1 MIVIG
6 ASSGGL
12 KAMQTLLGGLPKT
25 FPLPVAVVMHRHRE
39 AEDLLQIVLQRC
51 SALPLI
57 EVIDKELIRPGHVYI
72 APADYH
78 LLVEPTYF
86 SLSTDEPVLYARPSI
101 DVLFESAAD
110 IFGKMVVGV
119 VLTGASEDGA
129 RGAAEIQKNGGTVIV
144 QDPATAESSTM
155 PAAAWAATG
164 TRFVLP
170 LEQIAATLIQ
180 MTNSILTK
188 KP

>member
-12 KAMQTLLGGLPKT
+12 KAMQTLLGGLPKA
-25 FPLPVAVVMHRHRE
+25 FPWPVAVVLHRHRE
-39 AEDLLQIVLQRC
+39 TDDLLQVVLQRH

-57 EVIDKELIRPGHVYI
+57 EAVDKELIRPGHVYI

-78 LLVEPTYF
+78 LLVEPAQF
-86 SLSTDEPVLYARPSI
+86 SLSTDEPVFYARPSI

-110 IFGKMVVGV
+110 VYGQMTVGII
-119 VLTGASEDGA
+119 LTGASQDGA
-129 RGAAEIQKNGGTVIV
+129 QGAAEIQRRGGVVIV
-144 QDPATAESSTM
+144 QDPATAENPTM
-155 PAAAWAATG
+155 PVAALTATG

-170 LEQIAATLIQ
+170 LDQIAATLVRI
-180 MTNSILTK
+180 TESIAK
-188 KP
+188 K

>member
-12 KAMQTLLGGLPKT
+12 KAMQTLLGELPKT

-39 AEDLLQIVLQRC
+39 AEDLLQIVLQRF

-57 EVIDKELIRPGHVYI
+57 EVVDKELIQPGHVYI

-78 LLVEPTYF
+78 LLIEPKYF

-110 IFGKMVVGV
+110 VYGKMLVGV
-119 VLTGASEDGA
+119 ILTGASQDGA
-129 RGAAEIQKNGGTVIV
+129 RGAAKIQGRGGVVIV

-155 PAAAWAATG
+155 PVAALAATG

-180 MTNSILTK
+180 IAESIITK
-188 KP
+188 MP

>member
-12 KAMQTLLGGLPKT
+12 RAMQTLLGGLPKT
-25 FPLPVAVVMHRHRE
+25 FPLPVAVVLHRHRD
-39 AEDLLQIVLQRC
+39 AEDILQLVLQRS

-57 EVIDKELIRPGHVYI
+57 EVTDKELIRPGQVYI

-78 LLVEPTYF
+78 LLVEPNYF

-110 IFGKMVVGV
+110 IFGRMAVGV
-119 VLTGASEDGA
+119 VLTGASQDGA
-129 RGAAEIQKNGGTVIV
+129 RGAAEIQKQGGTVIV
-144 QDPATAESSTM
+144 QDPATAESPLM
-155 PAAAWAATG
+155 PAAALAATR
-164 TRFVLP
+164 TNFVRP
-170 LEQIAATLIQ
+170 VEQIAATLIQ
-180 MTNSILTK
+180 IANSITK
-188 KP
+188 KS

>member
-12 KAMQTLLGGLPKT
+12 KAVQTLLKGLPGV
-25 FPLPVAVVMHRHRE
+25 FPLPLAVVLHRHKE
-39 AEDLLQIVLQRC
+39 TDDSLQPALQRC
-51 SALPLI
+51 CALPLV
-57 EVIDKELIRPGHVYI
+57 EVMDKELIRPGRVYI

-78 LLVEPTYF
+78 LLVEPAYF

-110 IFGKMVVGV
+110 IFGEKAIGV
-119 VLTGASEDGA
+119 ILTGASQDGA
-129 RGAAEIQKNGGTVIV
+129 HGAALIQRHGGVVIV
-144 QDPATAESSTM
+144 QDPATAEYPMM
-155 PAAAWAATG
+155 PTAALAATQ

-170 LEQIAATLIQ
+170 LNQIATTLIQ
-180 MTNSILTK
+180 MAESTARNK
-188 KP
+188 